1 MKDNSLLTTISV
13 DEPHREQKPQ
23 RNLAQKLVQEIL
35 QKIESK
41 VLVPGDK
48 LPKEADIMQEHGVS
62 RTVVREALQRLQASG
77 NVETKHGIGTFVL
90 NNKGQGPMDLSFDY
104 VNDAVEIL
112 ELRIGLEVE
121 IAGLAALRRTDEQ
134 LVEIRKAL
142 DALRAIDRNGH
153 VSDAGSADFNFHLLI
168 AKSAGN
174 HYFVD
179 IMQHMENSL
188 VPRKRIDVSHVNHEH
203 EEVYTAIE
211 RGDSYAARAAMRLHL
226 TNSRERFLKLARK

>member
-1 MKDNSLLTTISV
+1 MQDDPSSTVTSSV
-13 DEPHREQKPQ
+13 ESHREHKPQ

-35 QKIESK
+35 HKIDNKEWS
-41 VLVPGDK
+41 PGDK
-48 LPKEADIMQEHGVS
+48 LPKEADIMQTHGVS

-77 NVETKHGIGTFVL
+77 HVETKHGIGTFIL
-90 NNKGQGPMDLSFDY
+90 QSKGQGPMDLSFDY

-121 IAGLAALRRTDEQ
+121 IAGLAALRRSDEQ

-153 VSDAGSADFNFHLLI
+153 VSDAGLADFNFHLLI

-179 IMQHMENSL
+179 IMKHMENSL
-188 VPRKRIDVSHVNHEH
+188 VPRKRIDVAHVNHEH
-203 EEVYTAIE
+203 EEVYAAIE